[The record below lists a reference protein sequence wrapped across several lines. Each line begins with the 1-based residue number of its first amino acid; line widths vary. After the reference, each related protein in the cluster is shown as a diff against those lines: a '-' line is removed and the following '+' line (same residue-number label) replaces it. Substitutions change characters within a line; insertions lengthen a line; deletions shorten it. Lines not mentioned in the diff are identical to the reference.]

1 MLFTERGWVYSQK
14 MIAVFRQRALDQLQL
29 QLNSKNESDSQGAEI
44 NWRKF
49 DAVRRERE
57 RAGLEQFEER
67 NSKSAELAVLL
78 VPEKRLYLC
87 SLLIKK
93 NIKMSRIFKGI
104 ITTIRTE
111 MGQ

>member
-1 MLFTERGWVYSQK
+1 

-49 DAVRRERE
+49 DAVRRER
-57 RAGLEQFEER
+57 AGLEQFEER

-78 VPEKRLYLC
+78 VPEKRLYFC
-87 SLLIKK
+87 SL
-93 NIKMSRIFKGI
+93 
-104 ITTIRTE
+104 
-111 MGQ
+111 